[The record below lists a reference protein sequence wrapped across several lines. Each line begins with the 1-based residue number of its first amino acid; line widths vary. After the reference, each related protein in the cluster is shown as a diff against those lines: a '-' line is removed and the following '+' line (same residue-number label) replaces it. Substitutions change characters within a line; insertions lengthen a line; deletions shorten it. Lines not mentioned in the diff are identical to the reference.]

1 MRDRHVADKELI
13 KTVPRGTLLHRIWG
27 LWLSPLLL
35 QLHRAQRGRGR
46 GSGWRGKR
54 EHRQALFVG
63 ARGFCGGNEKQWGQ
77 AVASPPLPSTERPA
91 LGGSDFELVGG
102 GASWSSG

>member
-1 MRDRHVADKELI
+1 MA
-13 KTVPRGTLLHRIWG
+13 
-27 LWLSPLLL
+27 LSPPAAT
-35 QLHRAQRGRGR
+35 AQSSEGKGR

-54 EHRQALFVG
+54 EEHRQALCG
-63 ARGFCGGNEKQWGQ
+63 GQRICGGNEKQWGQ